1 MKKHQRRNMTR
12 KDRHK
17 KRQYGRMKEV
27 EIKGGWREL
36 GQQSSRTERKEG
48 KKEGRT
54 SEGRQEV

>member
-1 MKKHQRRNMTR
+1 
-12 KDRHK
+12 
-17 KRQYGRMKEV
+17 MKEV

-36 GQQSSRTERKEG
+36 GQQSSCTERKEG